1 MADRP
6 GSGLAEE
13 KQEVV
18 KESEVWSR
26 LFWLSFIKLV
36 SHIIVRVLLINI
48 ELHSSREY
56 FRVLPWYYSNTHSWF
71 IPSSTLA

>member
-18 KESEVWSR
+18 KSESEVWSR

-48 ELHSSREY
+48 ERHSSRE
-56 FRVLPWYYSNTHSWF
+56 
-71 IPSSTLA
+71 